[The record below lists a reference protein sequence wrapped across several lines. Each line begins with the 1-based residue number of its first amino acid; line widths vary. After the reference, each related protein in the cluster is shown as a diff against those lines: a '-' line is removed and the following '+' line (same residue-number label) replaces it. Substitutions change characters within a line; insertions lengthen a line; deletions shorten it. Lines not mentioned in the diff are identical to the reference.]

1 MFSYKIDEETEIR
14 LLAERH
20 AEQMFALTE
29 ENRDHLREW
38 LPWVDNTK
46 SVEDTRRFIK
56 GALEQ
61 FAANEGFSAGLYY
74 KGELAGVIGYH
85 KIDWENRKAEIGY
98 WISARFQGKGIVT
111 RAARALVDYTFN
123 ELGFNRLEIRCAEGN
138 RKSRAIAERLGF
150 RQEGVL
156 RESMLLYDRYL
167 NMVIYGML
175 KEEWRQLRDEFG
187 R

>member
-20 AEQMFALTE
+20 AERMFALTE
-29 ENRDHLREW
+29 ENREHLREW

-46 SVEDTRRFIK
+46 SVEDTREFIK

-74 KGELAGVIGYH
+74 KGELAGAIGYH
-85 KIDWENRKAEIGY
+85 KFDWQNRKAEIGY
-98 WISARFQGKGIVT
+98 WISARFQGKGIIT
-111 RAARALVDYTFN
+111 RAARAMVDHTFN
-123 ELGFNRLEIRCAEGN
+123 ELGLNRVEIRCAEGN

-167 NMVIYGML
+167 DIVIYGML
-175 KEEWRQLRDEFG
+175 KEEWTVARAQ
-187 R
+187 